1 MAMANGEVAVSSLLF
16 SSQCAWCVLTI
27 SITPPNH
34 HQPHLRYAA
43 VERLEGEAKERALA
57 QVVTK
62 KMT

>member
-1 MAMANGEVAVSSLLF
+1 MAKLQYRAFYSPASVHV
-16 SSQCAWCVLTI
+16 CVLTI
-27 SITPPNH
+27 SITLPHH